1 MRTIG
6 DTAEIR
12 GEPLAGAY
20 AALLLGALAMGASPI
35 LVRLAD
41 VGPFASAFWRVAT
54 ALPLL
59 WAWSRLEQRGDAKL
73 AGGFTK
79 PVVLAGLFF
88 TGDLVFWH
96 LAIMNTTVA
105 NATFFATTSPI
116 WVVVFS
122 VLLLRERVAGRTLL
136 GLALALV
143 GGAALIGES
152 MSVDPARLAGDLYG
166 VVTSVFFGA
175 YFLAVSRARR
185 SHGSG
190 RLIFL
195 SSLITAPALGAIA
208 FAFEDRLLPASLS
221 GAAAL
226 LALGIVSHAGGQGLL
241 AVALG
246 RLPATFSSLV
256 IFLEAIAAALLGW
269 AVLGE
274 RLSAVQALGG
284 VIILLGIY
292 VARPRAVPVEPH
304 P

>member
-1 MRTIG
+1 MTTIG
-6 DTAEIR
+6 GAADSR

-35 LVRLAD
+35 LVRLAE

-59 WAWSRLEQRGDAKL
+59 WAWSQLEQRGDAKL
-73 AGGFTK
+73 ARGVTK
-79 PVVLAGLFF
+79 PVALAGLFF

-136 GLALALV
+136 GLALALA

-195 SSLITAPALGAIA
+195 SSLITASALGAIA

-284 VIILLGIY
+284 VVILLGIY